1 MCAGCLTEQWN
12 KELTF
17 IGSQKQVVLTNKA
30 FTQNEGSV
38 EMLDELMLS
47 TVHLTM
53 SIHEAYLNNHSD

>member
-30 FTQNEGSV
+30 FTQNEDSV
-38 EMLDELMLS
+38 EMLELILS
-47 TVHLTM
+47 TVHLTK
-53 SIHEAYLNNHSD
+53 SINEAYLNNHSD